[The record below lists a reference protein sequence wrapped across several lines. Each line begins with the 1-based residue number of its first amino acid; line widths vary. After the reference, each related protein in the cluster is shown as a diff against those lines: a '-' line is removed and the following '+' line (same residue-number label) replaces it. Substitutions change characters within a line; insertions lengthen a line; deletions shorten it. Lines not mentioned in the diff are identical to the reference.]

1 MLPGS
6 GADGRERK
14 GGGAGPAEELENEMF
29 GSSPSSPESLDRVK
43 G

>member
-1 MLPGS
+1 MLPGG

-14 GGGAGPAEELENEMF
+14 GGGPAEELENEMF
-29 GSSPSSPESLDRVK
+29 FSGVI

>member
-1 MLPGS
+1 MLPGN

-29 GSSPSSPESLDRVK
+29 GSSPGSLDRVK

>member
-14 GGGAGPAEELENEMF
+14 GGGPAEELENEMF
-29 GSSPSSPESLDRVK
+29 GSSPGSLDRVK

>member
-29 GSSPSSPESLDRVK
+29 GSSPGSLDRVERD
-43 G
+43 